1 MVSCNSVLVY
11 CQLDAGQVPY
21 SSPGSRLGTPSL
33 TLPLPFPNLLL
44 PEGISS
50 TNAPPPSGTL
60 TTLQNNTPKAQHY
73 PNIAPVTYKA
83 FYTQFAAAL
92 RGEADVPVRPE
103 EVREVIRIIE
113 LVRRSSGEGRTLE
126 L

>member
-1 MVSCNSVLVY
+1 MSSTLPLFTASLVLGKWH
-11 CQLDAGQVPY
+11 LVPQIHD
-21 SSPGSRLGTPSL
+21 LGTPS
-33 TLPLPFPNLLL
+33 TLSLL
-44 PEGISS
+44 PSPTFYPS
-50 TNAPPPSGTL
+50 TNAPPPPLGTL

-113 LVRRSSGEGRTLE
+113 LARRSSGEGRTLDV
-126 L
+126 